1 MATMEIINSLCMIFI
16 MILPGIIFRKKGLI
30 DANQSKGISSV
41 VVNLTWPCLVISAMQ
56 VKFSQEIFRSSL
68 YIFAIVLLIFAIAF
82 ALGYIL
88 VKILKIKRTQGG
100 IFAFMLVFA
109 NTGFIG
115 IPVINA
121 LYGKEAVFYA
131 SIVEMVNDIMLFTV
145 GIMLIQLSA
154 GAKAKINLKGFLT
167 PGMLGVVFGYVLFLC
182 NIQLP
187 GFLGKSVNIIGAAT
201 TPLTMFVI
209 GVQLGGLKLKEL
221 LGDVNIYIMS
231 FVKLMIIPGITL
243 LIMQFIFKDTSLLAK
258 VLIMSFAMPVA
269 ACTTIFSEQYDADV
283 GFATKGVLLSTM
295 LSLGTI
301 SIFAMLI
308 K

>member
-1 MATMEIINSLCMIFI
+1 MATKEILNSLFMIFI
-16 MILPGIIFRKKGLI
+16 MILPGIIFKKKGLI
-30 DANQSKGISSV
+30 DANQSKGISSL

-56 VKFSQEIFRSSL
+56 IEFSQQIFRSSL
-68 YIFAIVLLIFAIAF
+68 YIFVIVLLIFAIVFVLA
-82 ALGYIL
+82 YIL
-88 VKILKIKRTQGG
+88 VKALKIKRQQGSL
-100 IFAFMLVFA
+100 FAFMLVFA

-154 GAKAKINLKGFLT
+154 GAKAKINLKGFFT
-167 PGMLGVVFGYVLFLC
+167 PGIIGVIFGYILFLC
-182 NIQLP
+182 NLQLP
-187 GFLGKSVNIIGAAT
+187 GFLGKSINIIGAAT

-209 GVQLGGLKLKEL
+209 GIQLGGLKLKEI

-231 FVKLMIIPGITL
+231 FMKLLIIPGITL
-243 LIMQFIFKDTSLLAK
+243 LIMHFFFKDTSLLSK
-258 VLIMSFAMPVA
+258 VLIMSFAMPAA
-269 ACTTIFSEQYDADV
+269 ACTTIFSEQYNADV

-295 LSLGTI
+295 LSVGTI
-301 SIFAMLI
+301 SIFAMLL

>member
-1 MATMEIINSLCMIFI
+1 MATREIINSLCMIFI
-16 MILPGIIFRKKGLI
+16 MILPGIIFKKKGLI

-56 VKFSQEIFRSSL
+56 VEFTQQIFRSSL
-68 YIFAIVLLIFAIAF
+68 YIFVVVLLIFAVAF
-82 ALGYIL
+82 ALGYLL
-88 VKILKIKRTQGG
+88 VKALKIKRSQGS

-131 SIVEMVNDIMLFTV
+131 SIIEMVNDIMLFTV
-145 GIMLIQLSA
+145 GIMLIQFSV
-154 GAKAKINLKGFLT
+154 GAKAKINLKGLLT
-167 PGMLGVVFGYVLFLC
+167 PGIIGVVLGYILFLC
-182 NIQLP
+182 NFQLP

-201 TPLTMFVI
+201 TPLTMFII
-209 GVQLGGLKLKEL
+209 GVQIGGLKLKEI
-221 LGDVNIYIMS
+221 LGDANIYIMS
-231 FVKLMIIPGITL
+231 FMKLMIIPGIAL
-243 LIMQFIFKDTSLLAK
+243 LVMHFVFKDTSLLSK

-269 ACTTIFSEQYDADV
+269 ACTTIFTEQYNGDV

-295 LSLGTI
+295 LSIGTI
-301 SIFAMLI
+301 SIFAMLL